1 VPLAHEPLLLHVW
14 GTRPVQR
21 LSPGLQ
27 SVQLAAMHV
36 NWKTSLTDHWPA
48 LLQTAWTTALSLERR
63 PHARAPGLQTPVQE
77 LVPLLVVQT
86 DGHAELVH

>member
-1 VPLAHEPLLLHVW
+1 LPLAQVPLLLHVC
-14 GTRPVQR
+14 GTRPLQR
-21 LSPGLQ
+21 VAPGLQ

-36 NWKTSLTDHWPA
+36 YWQTSLTVHWPA
-48 LLQTAWTTALSLERR
+48 LLHTAWTTALSLERR
-63 PHARAPGLQTPVQE
+63 PHARAPGLHTPVQE